1 MIVGELRGVNV
12 DVAVPVDSFD
22 NLPLYLVFRFLER
35 TEAKKKKTITIH
47 DKCFFVS
54 GPPVNTCRYL

>member
-22 NLPLYLVFRFLER
+22 NLPLYLVFRFLEQKKQN
-35 TEAKKKKTITIH
+35 KKKLLQFMTN
-47 DKCFFVS
+47 VS
-54 GPPVNTCRYL
+54 LCQDLQ